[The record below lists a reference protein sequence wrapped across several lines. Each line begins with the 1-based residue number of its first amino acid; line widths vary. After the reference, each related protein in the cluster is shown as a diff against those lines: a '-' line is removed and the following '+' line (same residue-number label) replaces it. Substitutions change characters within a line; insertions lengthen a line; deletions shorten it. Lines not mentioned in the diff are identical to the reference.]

1 MIFFRS
7 LFFNIFLYLGIA
19 LASLVA
25 SLFLF
30 FKDKYVLFLGRF
42 LSHYVIWILKIF
54 LNTKIEFKGLENLKK
69 HEKFFVASAHQS
81 MFETF
86 FLQTLFDSPV
96 FILKKELLKIPIN
109 GPIFILKRELT
120 KIPFFGWS
128 LKKIGAIVIVR
139 NTVTKEN
146 LNFFDRV
153 KESVNK
159 SNRPLL
165 IFPQGTRIKYKEKVP
180 FKKGVGRIY
189 QTLEIPCVPVA
200 LNSGKVWPKNS
211 FNKYPGKITI
221 SFLNPIL
228 PGLEKEKF
236 IERLQTDINKEI
248 DLID

>member
-7 LFFNIFLYLGIA
+7 LLFNIFLYFGIA
-19 LASLVA
+19 LASVVA

-86 FLQTLFDSPV
+86 ALQIV
-96 FILKKELLKIPIN
+96 IN
-109 GPIFILKRELT
+109 GPIFILKKELT
-120 KIPFFGWS
+120 KIPFFGWG

-153 KESVNK
+153 KESINK

-165 IFPQGTRIKYKEKVP
+165 IFPQGTRVKYKEKVP

-221 SFLNPIL
+221 SFLNPIS

-236 IERLQTDINKEI
+236 IERLQTDIYKEI
-248 DLID
+248 DLMD

>member
-19 LASLVA
+19 LASVVA
-25 SLFLF
+25 SLFFF

-42 LSHYVIWILKIF
+42 LSHYVVWILKIF

-86 FLQTLFDSPV
+86 ALQIV
-96 FILKKELLKIPIN
+96 IN
-109 GPIFILKRELT
+109 GPIFILKKELT
-120 KIPFFGWS
+120 KIPFFGWG

-189 QTLEIPCVPVA
+189 QTLKIPCVPVA

-221 SFLNPIL
+221 SFLNPIS
-228 PGLEKEKF
+228 PDLEKEKF
-236 IERLQTDINKEI
+236 IEKLQTDIYKEI

>member
-30 FKDKYVLFLGRF
+30 FKDQYVLFLGRF

-86 FLQTLFDSPV
+86 ALQIV
-96 FILKKELLKIPIN
+96 IN
-109 GPIFILKRELT
+109 GPIFILKKELT
-120 KIPFFGWS
+120 KIPFFGWG

-165 IFPQGTRIKYKEKVP
+165 IFPQGSRIKYKENVP
-180 FKKGVGRIY
+180 FKKGVCRIY
-189 QTLEIPCVPVA
+189 QTLEITFVPVA
-200 LNSGKVWPKNS
+200 LNSGKAWPKNS

-221 SFLNPIL
+221 SFLNPIS

-236 IERLQTDINKEI
+236 IERLQTDIYKEI

>member
-30 FKDKYVLFLGRF
+30 FKDQYVLFLGRF

-54 LNTKIEFKGLENLKK
+54 LNTKIEFKGLENLRK

-86 FLQTLFDSPV
+86 ALQIV
-96 FILKKELLKIPIN
+96 IN
-109 GPIFILKRELT
+109 GPIFILKQELI
-120 KIPFFGWS
+120 KIPFFGWG

-153 KESVNK
+153 KESINK

-221 SFLNPIL
+221 SFLNPIS

-236 IERLQTDINKEI
+236 IERLQTDIYKEI

>member
-19 LASLVA
+19 LASVVA

-30 FKDKYVLFLGRF
+30 FKDKYVVFLGRF

-86 FLQTLFDSPV
+86 ALQIV
-96 FILKKELLKIPIN
+96 IN
-109 GPIFILKRELT
+109 GPIFILKKELT
-120 KIPFFGWS
+120 KIPFFGWG

-221 SFLNPIL
+221 SFLNPIS
-228 PGLEKEKF
+228 PGLEKEIF
-236 IERLQTDINKEI
+236 IERLQTDIYKEI

>member
-30 FKDKYVLFLGRF
+30 FKDQYVLFLGRF

-86 FLQTLFDSPV
+86 ALQIVID
-96 FILKKELLKIPIN
+96 
-109 GPIFILKRELT
+109 GPIFILKKELT
-120 KIPFFGWS
+120 KIPFFGWG

-221 SFLNPIL
+221 SFLNPIS

-236 IERLQTDINKEI
+236 IERLQTDIYKEI

>member
-7 LFFNIFLYLGIA
+7 LFFNIFLYLGIS
-19 LASLVA
+19 LASVVA

-30 FKDKYVLFLGRF
+30 FKDKYVVFLGRF

-86 FLQTLFDSPV
+86 ALQIV
-96 FILKKELLKIPIN
+96 IN
-109 GPIFILKRELT
+109 GPIFILKKELT
-120 KIPFFGWS
+120 KIPFFGWG

-221 SFLNPIL
+221 SFLNPIS

-236 IERLQTDINKEI
+236 IERLQTDIYKEI

>member
-19 LASLVA
+19 LASVVA
-25 SLFLF
+25 TLFLF

-86 FLQTLFDSPV
+86 ALQIV
-96 FILKKELLKIPIN
+96 IN
-109 GPIFILKRELT
+109 GPIFILKKELT
-120 KIPFFGWS
+120 KIPFFGWG

-236 IERLQTDINKEI
+236 IERLQTDIYKEI

>member
-7 LFFNIFLYLGIA
+7 LLFNIFLYLGIA
-19 LASLVA
+19 LASVVA

-42 LSHYVIWILKIF
+42 LSHYVLWILKIF

-86 FLQTLFDSPV
+86 ALQIV
-96 FILKKELLKIPIN
+96 IN
-109 GPIFILKRELT
+109 GPIFILKKELT
-120 KIPFFGWS
+120 KIPFFGWG

-180 FKKGVGRIY
+180 FKKGAGRIY

-236 IERLQTDINKEI
+236 IEKLQTDIYKEI